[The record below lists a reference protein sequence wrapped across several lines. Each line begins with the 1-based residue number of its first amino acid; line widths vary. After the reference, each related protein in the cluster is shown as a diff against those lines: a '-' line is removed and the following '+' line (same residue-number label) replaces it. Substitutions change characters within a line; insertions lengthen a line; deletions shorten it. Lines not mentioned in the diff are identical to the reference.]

1 VTQIRGEGLMLGLK
15 CLVPNG
21 EVIAALAEGHVLAI
35 PAGDNVVRRLP
46 PLIVSV
52 AEFKQG
58 VEMIDAA
65 LDALEKR
72 LVSAAE

>member
-1 VTQIRGEGLMLGLK
+1 MLGIK
-15 CLVPNG
+15 CLVPNS
-21 EVIAALAEGHVLAI
+21 EVIAALAEGHVIAI
-35 PAGDNVVRRLP
+35 PAGDNVVRLLP
-46 PLIVSV
+46 PLIVSD
-52 AEFKQG
+52 AEIKQG